1 MIIIR
6 VVNIVCCPGNEENN
20 EAERNAVILCL
31 LAMGLNFTLEVYT
44 HTHTPIAYC
53 HYSCMY
59 MYTVHAYHVKTI
71 YSNTCMY
78 VALMGYDE
86 GN

>member
-1 MIIIR
+1 M
-6 VVNIVCCPGNEENN
+6 NIVCCPGNEENN

-44 HTHTPIAYC
+44 HTHT
-53 HYSCMY
+53 HTHSLLSLQLHV
-59 MYTVHAYHVKTI
+59 VHAYHVKT
-71 YSNTCMY
+71 SNTCVY
-78 VALMGYDE
+78 VALIGYDE